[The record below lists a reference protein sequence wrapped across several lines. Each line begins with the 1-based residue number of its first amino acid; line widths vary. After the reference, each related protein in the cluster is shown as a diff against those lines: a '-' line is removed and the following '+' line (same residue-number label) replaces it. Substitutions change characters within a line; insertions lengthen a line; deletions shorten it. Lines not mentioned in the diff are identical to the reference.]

1 MKLCLALL
9 IFGKSLLHLTEFVHL
24 YNKTR
29 NSYIY
34 MLPIAGPNGLT
45 FLWTLRGSQK
55 VFKAKKLNKKKIQ
68 NFFSADNARALQL
81 VFIIRQDIIKIYVA
95 YSRPNGWT
103 KWADIFCGHSRVAG
117 GRGGGCLRLKLFL
130 FSLFSI

>member
-34 MLPIAGPNGLT
+34 MLPIAG
-45 FLWTLRGSQK
+45 
-55 VFKAKKLNKKKIQ
+55 
-68 NFFSADNARALQL
+68 
-81 VFIIRQDIIKIYVA
+81 
-95 YSRPNGWT
+95 
-103 KWADIFCGHSRVAG
+103 HSWVAG
-117 GRGGGCLRLKLFL
+117 GCFRLNKIQTIKKKNFYPRATSGLSA
-130 FSLFSI
+130 SL